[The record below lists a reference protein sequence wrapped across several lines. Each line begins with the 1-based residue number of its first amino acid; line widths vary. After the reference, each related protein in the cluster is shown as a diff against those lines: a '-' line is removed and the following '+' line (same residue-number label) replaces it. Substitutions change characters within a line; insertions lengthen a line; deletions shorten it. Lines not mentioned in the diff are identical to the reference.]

1 MKQKLCFFML
11 LLLAAIS
18 GQGQAADNTSY
29 AISELAVS
37 SFQKIVVNAHIDVV
51 LVQNDTLKKAY
62 IEGDENLVP
71 EVSITVIN
79 GVMTVAS
86 RRQVSY
92 RGKVQVTIAVKA
104 LTKLEIN
111 ADAGVVSFSPLHSP
125 KIAVDINGYCDLHL
139 KSTGKIYIRAEEG
152 YLIKYLTQ
160 PSKEA
165 VIDLSAESEG

>member
-1 MKQKLCFFML
+1 MKQKLSFFML
-11 LLLAAIS
+11 LLLAVIS
-18 GQGQAADNTSY
+18 GQAADESHY

-71 EVSITVIN
+71 EVSITVSN

-92 RGKVQVTIAVKA
+92 RGKVQVTIAVKE

-139 KSTGKIYIRAEEG
+139 KSTGKIYVRAEEG
-152 YLIKYLTQ
+152 YSVKYLTQ

-165 VIDLSAESEG
+165 VIDLSAGSEG